1 MVSNIHQPN
10 GVRQQTSGVNHCP
23 LEGQVTPNL
32 HKTCINVC
40 MGRQVIHGG
49 AYVSSEERG
58 EIVDA
63 PSLLVQAIQ

>member
-1 MVSNIHQPN
+1 MINEHMVSNINQSE

-32 HKTCINVC
+32 HKTWINVC
-40 MGRQVIHGG
+40 IGRQAIQGE
-49 AYVSSEERG
+49 AYANSEERG

-63 PSLLVQAIQ
+63 PSLS